1 MDGSADP
8 DGLLEV
14 SQTTITDST
23 TFEQCLQKQRQE
35 QQQLLP
41 PPPASCS
48 RFYVLKPSKLRV
60 VSRSRLHITE
70 PLARDLL
77 ATHRVM
83 PSFLDHLHGFGRREK
98 RERDAS
104 FGGGRY
110 RLGFD
115 ATGALAEY
123 ELCYTFK
130 FGVNNGRKEHLD
142 PYLWS
147 IRQTSVYQKFS
158 YDAARATW
166 ILVQPD
172 LSVQRRLVNMLDSNG
187 PDGTARPAVPAAA
200 AAATAAAAAAAAA
213 EPAQSAEGPV
223 DPVRFKENPLMLHL
237 LFLSAAA
244 EGWREYYNH
253 IEDVFFHFTKAAVHI
268 AVRHSPEQ
276 QGIVSPA
283 TASPTATA
291 PHRPANP
298 LEMFEVG
305 FEDVQNLQRLEE
317 LLRRVKVALDINE
330 DSIRSLRSLN
340 SALRHHALPHTDCS
354 TAAWAAV
361 DLEAEQQLAILAGHK
376 RNFAALLENV
386 HGRGQLVRPPFPI
399 LLPPFFQE
407 CIGQRR

>member
-1 MDGSADP
+1 M
-8 DGLLEV
+8 
-14 SQTTITDST
+14 SQTTITDCT
-23 TFEQCLQKQRQE
+23 AFEQCLQEQRQE

-41 PPPASCS
+41 PPANCS
-48 RFYVLKPSKLRV
+48 RFYVLKPSKLHV

-70 PLARDLL
+70 PLARALL

-130 FGVNNGRKEHLD
+130 FGVNNGRKERYD

-147 IRQTSVYQKFS
+147 IRQTSVYQKFC

-166 ILVQPD
+166 ILVQPA
-172 LSVQRRLVNMLDSNG
+172 LSVQRRLVNMLASNG
-187 PDGTARPAVPAAA
+187 PNGAAQP
-200 AAATAAAAAAAAA
+200 AA
-213 EPAQSAEGPV
+213 EPAQSAEGPA
-223 DPVRFKENPLMLHL
+223 DPARFNENPLMLHL

-253 IEDVFFHFTKAAVHI
+253 LEDVFFHITKAAVNI
-268 AVRHSPEQ
+268 AVQHTSEQ
-276 QGIVSPA
+276 QAIFPPA
-283 TASPTATA
+283 TATGPHGPT
-291 PHRPANP
+291 NP

-317 LLRRVKVALDINE
+317 LLRRVKTALDINE

-340 SALRHHALPHTDCS
+340 TALRHHALPHTNCS

-361 DLEAEQQLAILAGHK
+361 DLEAEQQLAILAAHK
-376 RNFAALLENV
+376 RNFVTLLENV
-386 HGRGQLVRPPFPI
+386 HGRGQLVSPLHSFVPPKAHWAAR
-399 LLPPFFQE
+399 LTA
-407 CIGQRR
+407 